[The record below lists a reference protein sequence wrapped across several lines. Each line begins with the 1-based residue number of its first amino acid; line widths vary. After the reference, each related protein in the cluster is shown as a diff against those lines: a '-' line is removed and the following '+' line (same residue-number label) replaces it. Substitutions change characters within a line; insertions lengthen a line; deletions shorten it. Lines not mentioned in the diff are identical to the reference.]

1 MRKKAEKFAI
11 AKKCVAEIR
20 RDQRTHPK
28 KKTSWKEKKMAKT
41 IQSAIQE
48 KMLPKIASATSLFCA
63 LSTFFKVKLK
73 SVRMCRFALV
83 LVSVSVCLRFFFF
96 LLSFAFLPILSLS
109 CFSNLSLSLVSPIAA
124 YAILHVWQTQKII
137 KKYKKKKRRGIKYH
151 QDRNELL
158 SVTLCWLEFLGE
170 LQYMCVMR
178 CTALLKTIYYIEAF
192 VYNISNILLSHK
204 NKILKNGRRHV
215 LSTSTHDIKQKFRNI
230 PAKLL

>member
-28 KKTSWKEKKMAKT
+28 KKKRAEKKKKWQKQYNPQYRKKCCRKSRA
-41 IQSAIQE
+41 
-48 KMLPKIASATSLFCA
+48 LPLFFFCA

-137 KKYKKKKRRGIKYH
+137 KKYKKKK
-151 QDRNELL
+151 E
-158 SVTLCWLEFLGE
+158 
-170 LQYMCVMR
+170 
-178 CTALLKTIYYIEAF
+178 EA
-192 VYNISNILLSHK
+192 
-204 NKILKNGRRHV
+204 
-215 LSTSTHDIKQKFRNI
+215 
-230 PAKLL
+230 

>member
-1 MRKKAEKFAI
+1 M
-11 AKKCVAEIR
+11 V
-20 RDQRTHPK
+20 
-28 KKTSWKEKKMAKT
+28 KT

-48 KMLPKIASATSLFCA
+48 KMLPKIASATSLFFCA

-158 SVTLCWLEFLGE
+158 SVTLC
-170 LQYMCVMR
+170 
-178 CTALLKTIYYIEAF
+178 
-192 VYNISNILLSHK
+192 
-204 NKILKNGRRHV
+204 
-215 LSTSTHDIKQKFRNI
+215 
-230 PAKLL
+230 